1 MSDEKKDCVDYQRLG
16 QRVRRARMKLN
27 LTQEVLAEKV
37 GVSIPTI
44 SHIETGTN
52 KVSLELFIKIARAL
66 NVTPDELIMDSVPK
80 LTAFYMKDIQEELKD
95 CSPAEYQF
103 LTSMLSSMKA
113 ALRHYPRDDEE

>member
-16 QRVRRARMKLN
+16 QRVRRARIRLN

-103 LTSMLSSMKA
+103 LTSMLA
-113 ALRHYPRDDEE
+113 P